1 MRISEDTW
9 WYTCDMLWSC
19 HANALRTC
27 RDPQQFGLPSWEKD
41 EKTSSLLKRILT
53 FNCYRL
59 LQFQLSTDYSDYS
72 LFTSHGSLSESS
84 QVNSMGLRMCTSE
97 ALRWANFAFV
107 ADGES
112 SKSPKGEPLLRNWN
126 IWWTFGRFRNNFFKV
141 SENTEIVR
149 LYKLSKLH
157 KTAMI
162 YEYNVLTLRCIETY
176 RNYGLHFFSPSFQCC
191 ARTGSPQSGIPQLS
205 GSVPGSLKLQ
215 RMSSQPCC
223 AAAWSHPQSLP
234 CKKTERNALQNGR
247 TAIEQSYGSYWI
259 YNSTWPYKVEAC
271 ICTHICAQNYTN
283 KAKISNIFH
292 QNKAKISNIFHK
304 VSLLCSLCAS
314 LWNVPSCCSCMIMM
328 ESIALALPLSR
339 KALWRNSSLQQNEGR
354 ENSWTLTYSHW
365 LSQLFISVHRNFRPA
380 LHLKSF
386 ESFINHL

>member
-1 MRISEDTW
+1 MGNIGQGQPYHLSRITTSWLAWGYLRIHGDTVVIR
-9 WYTCDMLWSC
+9 
-19 HANALRTC
+19 HANAVRTC

-126 IWWTFGRFRNNFFKV
+126 IWWTFGFRNNFFKV
-141 SENTEIVR
+141 SENTEIAR

-162 YEYNVLTLRCIETY
+162 YEYNVVLTVRCIETTVSTC
-176 RNYGLHFFSPSFQCC
+176 LHCLHRCPSSAVRERVRHNLGFRSCLDPFPDLWSFSEWVHNHVAQLLDL
-191 ARTGSPQSGIPQLS
+191 IPNLC
-205 GSVPGSLKLQ
+205 PATKL
-215 RMSSQPCC
+215 
-223 AAAWSHPQSLP
+223 
-234 CKKTERNALQNGR
+234 NATHFR

-271 ICTHICAQNYTN
+271 IHMYTYMCTKLHKIASTQSKNQQHTQHISQGFT
-283 KAKISNIFH
+283 
-292 QNKAKISNIFHK
+292 
-304 VSLLCSLCAS
+304 
-314 LWNVPSCCSCMIMM
+314 
-328 ESIALALPLSR
+328 AL
-339 KALWRNSSLQQNEGR
+339 
-354 ENSWTLTYSHW
+354 
-365 LSQLFISVHRNFRPA
+365 SVHREMCQVAAHAWSWWSR
-380 LHLKSF
+380 
-386 ESFINHL
+386 

>member
-9 WYTCDMLWSC
+9 WYSCDMLWYC

-126 IWWTFGRFRNNFFKV
+126 IWWTFDEHLMNIWWTFDEHLEDFVTTSLKCQKTQKPWDSITFQTAQDCNDLRVQCVDSSLHRNYELHRCPFSAVRERIRHNLRFRSCLDPFPDLWSF
-141 SENTEIVR
+141 SEWVHNHVAQPLDLIPNLCPENWTQRTSER
-149 LYKLSKLH
+149 L
-157 KTAMI
+157 
-162 YEYNVLTLRCIETY
+162 
-176 RNYGLHFFSPSFQCC
+176 
-191 ARTGSPQSGIPQLS
+191 
-205 GSVPGSLKLQ
+205 
-215 RMSSQPCC
+215 
-223 AAAWSHPQSLP
+223 
-234 CKKTERNALQNGR
+234 
-247 TAIEQSYGSYWI
+247 
-259 YNSTWPYKVEAC
+259 
-271 ICTHICAQNYTN
+271 
-283 KAKISNIFH
+283 
-292 QNKAKISNIFHK
+292 
-304 VSLLCSLCAS
+304 
-314 LWNVPSCCSCMIMM
+314 
-328 ESIALALPLSR
+328 
-339 KALWRNSSLQQNEGR
+339 
-354 ENSWTLTYSHW
+354 
-365 LSQLFISVHRNFRPA
+365 
-380 LHLKSF
+380 
-386 ESFINHL
+386 